1 MRNRTYY
8 LLTALFL
15 ALCLCLTLAACDGG
29 EGDVTT
35 PTLAPTDAPTDAPTE
50 APTAGDV
57 TTEVPTEEV
66 TTEEET
72 TEEETEAPTQE
83 IQTAAPVVDDEKEG
97 GCGSIISV
105 TSALVAIIALGAV
118 CIKKRD

>member
-1 MRNRTYY
+1 MES
-8 LLTALFL
+8 LLLGDGAGR
-15 ALCLCLTLAACDGG
+15 AAGF
-29 EGDVTT
+29 
-35 PTLAPTDAPTDAPTE
+35 
-50 APTAGDV
+50 
-57 TTEVPTEEV
+57 
-66 TTEEET
+66 

-83 IQTAAPVVDDEKEG
+83 IQTAAPVIDDEKEG